1 MGVQQ
6 DKKVTGTV
14 VDEAGIPVIGANV
27 IRKRY
32 DKRRDYGSR
41 RKLFFGNTPNGAVIE
56 ISYIGYAT
64 QEITASGQTGLQ
76 VKLTEDTQKI
86 DEVVVTAL
94 GIKRQSRS
102 LGLPRRK
109 WVARTSD
116 GP

>member
-1 MGVQQ
+1 MIT
-6 DKKVTGTV
+6 DL
-14 VDEAGIPVIGANV
+14 D
-27 IRKRY
+27 
-32 DKRRDYGSR
+32 
-41 RKLFFGNTPNGAVIE
+41 GNFSLEIPNGAVIE

-94 GIKRQSRS
+94 GSKTPKP
-102 LGLPRRK
+102 LVGLLHDASGWRGLY
-109 WVARTSD
+109 D